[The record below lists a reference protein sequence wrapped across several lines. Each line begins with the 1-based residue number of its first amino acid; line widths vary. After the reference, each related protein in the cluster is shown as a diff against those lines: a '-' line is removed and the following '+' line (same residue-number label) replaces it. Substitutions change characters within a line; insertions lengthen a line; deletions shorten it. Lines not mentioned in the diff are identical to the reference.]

1 MFWSSPTP
9 SSTDGVSAGLEAM
22 LPLLTESQQELAK
35 LLCSKEMGQGHL
47 FKDWP
52 ATDEGND
59 VSPAIKRRFVEQ
71 LEKLNEAYPT
81 GLIGYI
87 KNARTLL
94 DSSRRGLNPLQGWSP
109 SVPKGMSLEL
119 GTEEYDKMETI
130 GRHELGSVGFVL
142 VAGGLGERLGYG
154 DIKVRVMCV
163 CLCVCEQCV
172 FVDSSSCPC
181 RHCHCVYSTEA
192 TRHVLFLVHGHANPP
207 SRVLFIHSVHSIDP
221 FSTIVNTCGS
231 DLVV

>member
-1 MFWSSPTP
+1 
-9 SSTDGVSAGLEAM
+9 M

-163 CLCVCEQCV
+163 CLCVCV
-172 FVDSSSCPC
+172 
-181 RHCHCVYSTEA
+181 
-192 TRHVLFLVHGHANPP
+192 
-207 SRVLFIHSVHSIDP
+207 
-221 FSTIVNTCGS
+221 
-231 DLVV
+231 